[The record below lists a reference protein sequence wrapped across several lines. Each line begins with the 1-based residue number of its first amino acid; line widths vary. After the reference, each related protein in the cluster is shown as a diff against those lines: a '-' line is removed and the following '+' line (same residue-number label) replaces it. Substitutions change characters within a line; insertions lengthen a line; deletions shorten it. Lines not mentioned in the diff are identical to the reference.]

1 LPTASLHWITLWVC
15 LGAPPS
21 TMADPHGAGE
31 RTVALGDLP
40 ASLPPDLAAEIA
52 PIDASYRAVLRQPL
66 EQWRLGPIRESYKG
80 LLERM
85 TDANAQAAL
94 RARLERVGRHADAA
108 ESARAFQALLERSRR
123 RDREVA
129 AIRSRLV
136 DDERRLARPY
146 DAEGLMQPSA
156 RKINGQKVFAL
167 IGPEGTTQAYLEV
180 PAGLDASPLLSRR
193 VGVRGEIQYSDSL
206 RARLISVRDLD
217 PLEGDR

>member
-1 LPTASLHWITLWVC
+1 MPSISLQWITLWVC

-21 TMADPHGAGE
+21 ATAGPQGAVE
-31 RTVALGDLP
+31 RTVVLGDLP

-52 PIDASYRAVLRQPL
+52 PIDGSYRAVLHQPL
-66 EQWRLGPIRESYKG
+66 EQWRLEPIRASYEG
-80 LLERM
+80 LLGRM
-85 TDANAQAAL
+85 TNPDAQAAI

-108 ESARAFQALLERSRR
+108 ESARAFRAILERSRR

-129 AIRSRLV
+129 AIRSRMV
-136 DDERRLARPY
+136 NDDRRTSRPY

-193 VGVRGEIQYSDSL
+193 VGVRGEIHYSDSL
-206 RARLISVRDLD
+206 RARLITVRDLD
-217 PLEGDR
+217 PLEEVR

>member
-1 LPTASLHWITLWVC
+1 MPITSLRWITLWVC

-21 TMADPHGAGE
+21 TTADPQGAVE
-31 RTVALGDLP
+31 RTVAPGELP

-52 PIDASYRAVLRQPL
+52 PIDASYRAMLRQPL
-66 EQWRLGPIRESYKG
+66 ERWRLGPIRVSYEA
-80 LLERM
+80 LLGRM
-85 TDANAQAAL
+85 TDPAAQAAI

-108 ESARAFQALLERSRR
+108 EAARAFQALLERSRR

-136 DDERRLARPY
+136 NDDRRLARPY

-193 VGVRGEIQYSDSL
+193 VGVRGEIQYSDAL
-206 RARLISVRDLD
+206 RARLITVRDLD
-217 PLEGDR
+217 PLESDR

>member
-1 LPTASLHWITLWVC
+1 MPITSLLWTRLSAC

-21 TMADPHGAGE
+21 TTAASQGT
-31 RTVALGDLP
+31 RTDRPLSGISP
-40 ASLPPDLAAEIA
+40 RSLPPELAAEIA
-52 PIDASYRAVLRQPL
+52 PIDASYRSVLSQPL
-66 EQWRLGPIRESYKG
+66 ERWRLEPIRASYES
-80 LLERM
+80 LLGRT
-85 TDANAQAAL
+85 TDPAAQATI
-94 RARLERVGRHADAA
+94 RARLDRVRRHADAA
-108 ESARAFQALLERSRR
+108 EAARTFQEILERSRR

-129 AIRSRLV
+129 AIRSRLRT
-136 DDERRLARPY
+136 DERRLARPY

-206 RARLISVRDLD
+206 RARLITVRDLD
-217 PLEGDR
+217 PLE

>member
-1 LPTASLHWITLWVC
+1 LPITSLPFIILWVC

-21 TMADPHGAGE
+21 TTADRA
-31 RTVALGDLP
+31 VILGDLP
-40 ASLPPDLAAEIA
+40 ASVPPEVAAEIA

-66 EQWRLGPIRESYKG
+66 EQWRLGPIRESYEA
-80 LLERM
+80 LLGR
-85 TDANAQAAL
+85 TTNPDAQAAI
-94 RARLERVGRHADAA
+94 RARLDRVGRHSDAA
-108 ESARAFQALLERSRR
+108 EAARSFQAILERSRR

-129 AIRSRLV
+129 AIRSRLLN
-136 DDERRLARPY
+136 DDHRLARPY

-180 PAGLDASPLLSRR
+180 PAGLDASPLISRR
-193 VGVRGEIQYSDSL
+193 VGVRGEVQYSDAL

-217 PLEGDR
+217 PLEEDR

>member
-1 LPTASLHWITLWVC
+1 
-15 LGAPPS
+15 
-21 TMADPHGAGE
+21 MADPHGAGE

>member
-1 LPTASLHWITLWVC
+1 LPIHSLHWLTLWVF

-21 TMADPHGAGE
+21 TTADSQESVPRSVSLE
-31 RTVALGDLP
+31 SLP

-52 PIDASYRAVLRQPL
+52 RIDSSYRAVLRQPL
-66 EQWRLGPIRESYKG
+66 EQWELGPIRVSYEALRK
-80 LLERM
+80 RM
-85 TDANAQAAL
+85 TETDARAAL
-94 RARLERVGRHADAA
+94 QARLERVGRHADAA
-108 ESARAFQALLERSRR
+108 EAARSFRAILERSRR

-129 AIRSRLV
+129 EIRGRLRN
-136 DDERRLARPY
+136 DDRRLAQPY

-193 VGVRGEIQYSDSL
+193 VGVRGEIQYSDAL
-206 RARLISVRDLD
+206 RARLITVRDLD
-217 PLEGDR
+217 PLESDR